1 MATQVE
7 IVHSYSFS
15 FFIASFLTI
24 SFLAEG
30 DDCTLM
36 LGTAAIV
43 ESAWMVTPSSHSE
56 EVGV

>member
-15 FFIASFLTI
+15 FIASFLTI